1 MATPKLRFKEFDGDW
16 SNKKIG
22 NIASKVGSGSTPRG
36 GAEAYTDHGIIFIR
50 SQNVN
55 NDQLLLDD
63 VAYIPEETHLK
74 MSGSKVIAND
84 ILLNIT
90 GASIGRS
97 CVVPHDFTEANVNQH
112 VCIIRT
118 PHDDPIFVQS
128 FLSSENGQNAI
139 QSKQAGGGR
148 EGLNFQAIRSI
159 DFHFPPLK
167 EEQTKIASF
176 LSAVDE
182 KMSQLTQKHELLSQY
197 KQGMMQKLFSQ
208 QIRFKADDG
217 SEFGE
222 WEEKTLIDSVDTN
235 IKWSFTGGPFGS
247 NLKSEDYTESGI
259 RIIQLQNIGHGAFL
273 NGYKLYT
280 SVEKA
285 NELLSC
291 NIYPE
296 EILISKMGDPVA
308 RCCIVP
314 KHHNRYVMCSD
325 GIRLV
330 VDKQNYSFIFMF
342 YQINYQDFRQNAS
355 DVSTGST
362 RKRIGLND
370 LKQLPIKVPC
380 LVEQTK
386 IANFLSSIDQKIE
399 VVAQQ
404 IEQAKTWKKGLLQ
417 QMFV

>member
-1 MATPKLRFKEFDGDW
+1 MSVPKLRFKEFDGDW

-63 VAYIPEETHLK
+63 VAYIPEETHVK

-118 PHDDPIFVQS
+118 PNDDPIFVQS

-159 DFHFPPLK
+159 DFHFPPSK

-176 LSAVDE
+176 LSNVDE
-182 KMSQLTQKHELLSQY
+182 KISQLTQKHELLSQY

-208 QIRFKADDG
+208 EIRFKADDG
-217 SEFGE
+217 GEFGE
-222 WEEKTLIDSVDTN
+222 WEEKKLSEICLKIKDGTHFSPKTFEVGEYKYLTSKNVKNGYLDFSNLEFVSTDDHKKIYSSCDVKFGDVLLTKDGTIGQCCVNTLTEEFSLLSSVA
-235 IKWSFTGGPFGS
+235 FLR
-247 NLKSEDYTESGI
+247 LKSEFNNY
-259 RIIQLQNIGHGAFL
+259 FL
-273 NGYKLYT
+273 YHI
-280 SVEKA
+280 
-285 NELLSC
+285 LLSDLGQK
-291 NIYPE
+291 
-296 EILISKMGDPVA
+296 EINGAIAGQALKRITLTKINDF
-308 RCCIVP
+308 
-314 KHHNRYVMCSD
+314 K
-325 GIRLV
+325 
-330 VDKQNYSFIFMF
+330 FMF
-342 YQINYQDFRQNAS
+342 
-355 DVSTGST
+355 
-362 RKRIGLND
+362 
-370 LKQLPIKVPC
+370 PC
-380 LVEQTK
+380 LEEQTK
-386 IANFLSSIDQKIE
+386 IANFLSAIDQKID
-399 VVAQQ
+399 VVVQQ
-404 IEQAKTWKKGLLQ
+404 IEQAKQWKKGLLQ

>member
-1 MATPKLRFKEFDGDW
+1 MAVPKLRFKEFDGDW

-63 VAYIPEETHLK
+63 VAYIPEETHVK

-118 PHDDPIFVQS
+118 PNDDPIFVQS

-159 DFHFPPLK
+159 DFHFPPSK
-167 EEQTKIASF
+167 AEQTKIASF

-182 KMSQLTQKHELLSQY
+182 KISQLTQKHALLSQY

-208 QIRFKADDG
+208 QISFKADDG

-222 WEEKTLIDSVDTN
+222 WEETTIGKITSTISTGATPSTLKEEYWNGN
-235 IKWSFTGGPFGS
+235 IKWMS
-247 NLKSEDYTESGI
+247 SGE
-259 RIIQLQNIGHGAFL
+259 L
-273 NGYKLYT
+273 NHRHVHD
-280 SVEKA
+280 VEKTIT
-285 NELLSC
+285 ELGFKSSSTK
-291 NIYPE
+291 
-296 EILISKMGDPVA
+296 IL
-308 RCCIVP
+308 P
-314 KHHNRYVMCSD
+314 KHCV
-325 GIRLV
+325 L
-330 VDKQNYSFIFMF
+330 
-342 YQINYQDFRQNAS
+342 
-355 DVSTGST
+355 
-362 RKRIGLND
+362 IGLAGQG
-370 LKQLPIKVPC
+370 K
-380 LVEQTK
+380 TRGT
-386 IANFLSSIDQKIE
+386 
-399 VVAQQ
+399 VA
-404 IEQAKTWKKGLLQ
+404 IN
-417 QMFV
+417 

>member
-1 MATPKLRFKEFDGDW
+1 MTAPKLRFKEFGGDW

-36 GAEAYTDHGIIFIR
+36 GSEAYTDHGVIFIR

-84 ILLNIT
+84 VLLNIT

-118 PHDDPIFVQS
+118 PNDDPIFVQS

-148 EGLNFQAIRSI
+148 EGLNFQAIRAI
-159 DFHFPPLK
+159 DFHFPPSK

-176 LSAVDE
+176 LSVVDE
-182 KMSQLTQKHELLSQY
+182 KISQLTQKHELLSQY

-222 WEEKTLIDSVDTN
+222 WEEKRLIDSVDTN

-259 RIIQLQNIGHGAFL
+259 RIIQLQNIGDGAFL
-273 NGYKLYT
+273 NGYKIYT

-314 KHHNRYVMCSD
+314 KHHDRYVMCSD

-330 VDKQNYSFIFMF
+330 VDKQNYSSIFMF
-342 YQINYQDFRQNAS
+342 YQINYQDFRQSAS

-380 LVEQTK
+380 LEEQTK
-386 IANFLSSIDQKIE
+386 IANFLSAIDQKIE

-404 IEQAKTWKKGLLQ
+404 IEQAKQWKKGLLQ

>member
-1 MATPKLRFKEFDGDW
+1 MAVPKLRFKEFDGDW

-63 VAYIPEETHLK
+63 VAYIPEETHVK

-118 PHDDPIFVQS
+118 PNDDPIFVQS

-159 DFHFPPLK
+159 DFHFPPSK
-167 EEQTKIASF
+167 AEQTKIASF
-176 LSAVDE
+176 LSNVDE
-182 KMSQLTQKHELLSQY
+182 KISQLTQKHELLSQY

-208 QIRFKADDG
+208 QLRFKADDG

-222 WEEKTLIDSVDTN
+222 WENKKLSEIAIKIKDGTHFSPKTLEIGEYKYLTSKNVKNGYLDFSNLEYVNKEEHLKIYSSCDVRHGDVLLTKDGTIGQCCVNTLHEEFSLLSSVA
-235 IKWSFTGGPFGS
+235 FLR
-247 NLKSEDYTESGI
+247 LKSEYNNFFLYHLLVSDLGQKEI
-259 RIIQLQNIGHGAFL
+259 KGAIAGQAL
-273 NGYKLYT
+273 
-280 SVEKA
+280 
-285 NELLSC
+285 
-291 NIYPE
+291 
-296 EILISKMGDPVA
+296 
-308 RCCIVP
+308 
-314 KHHNRYVMCSD
+314 
-325 GIRLV
+325 
-330 VDKQNYSFIFMF
+330 
-342 YQINYQDFRQNAS
+342 
-355 DVSTGST
+355 
-362 RKRIGLND
+362 KRITLTKIND
-370 LKQLPIKVPC
+370 FKFDFPC
-380 LVEQTK
+380 LAEQTK
-386 IANFLSSIDQKIE
+386 IANFLSAIDQKIE